1 MQTYGIEIESCGLTE
16 EELKNVIESVEGLSY
31 AGHFGYH
38 GSRSLGLRS
47 RENGTNHIWASE
59 RDGSLTNTAGRGM
72 NHEVVTPL
80 LYGKDGLKTAAKV
93 MKGMSRAGAKVNKSC
108 GTHVTLGVG
117 NCFARFKRMGAR
129 RKALVAQN
137 VVDIYTYFYA
147 GLCDLVSPS
156 RRQGS
161 PSATVYGGWNYMD
174 RCFVYQTWGTHD
186 IKALEHNP
194 GRGAVNLRSFQT
206 SGIIEFRQHNGTLDG
221 QKIGNWAQLMHRI
234 LSVTMN
240 ENHPSYGVDVRHYT
254 PDFEGLMYYLRVPAT
269 LQRAFQA
276 RREELDYGFK
286 ATRANSP
293 WLGVFWN
300 AHWDFARAQGT
311 YGYDNEAVAEV

>member
-1 MQTYGIEIESCGLTE
+1 MQTYGIEIESFGLTE
-16 EELKNVIESVEGLSY
+16 DELKTAIESVEGLSY

-38 GSRSLGLRS
+38 GSRRLGLRS
-47 RENGTNHIWASE
+47 KENGTHHIWASE

-72 NHEVVTPL
+72 CHEVVTPL
-80 LYGKDGLKTAAKV
+80 LYGKDGLKTASKV
-93 MKGMSRAGAKVNKSC
+93 MKAMSRAGAKVNKSC

-161 PSATVYGGWNYMD
+161 PTATTYGGWSYVARLNEYGAF
-174 RCFVYQTWGTHD
+174 RNQTWGTHNE
-186 IKALEHNP
+186 KVLRHQP
-194 GRGAVNLRSFQT
+194 GRGAVNLSSFHT

-240 ENHPSYGVDVRHYT
+240 ENHPSYGVDVRNYT
-254 PDFEGLMYYLRVPAT
+254 PDLEGLMYYLRVPVT

-276 RREELDYGFK
+276 RRDELEYGYK
-286 ATRANSP
+286 PTRENSP
-293 WLGVFWN
+293 WLDVFWN
-300 AHWDFARAQGT
+300 AHQVFNARQPL
-311 YGYDNEAVAEV
+311 EV

>member
-1 MQTYGIEIESCGLTE
+1 MQTYGIEIESFGLNE
-16 EELKNVIESVEGLSY
+16 DELKTAIESVEGLSY

-38 GSRSLGLRS
+38 GSRVLGLRS
-47 RENGTNHIWASE
+47 KENGTHHIWASE
-59 RDGSLTNTAGRGM
+59 RDSSLSNTAGRGM
-72 NHEVVTPL
+72 AHEVVTPL
-80 LYGKDGLKTAAKV
+80 LYGKDGLKTASKV
-93 MKGMSRAGAKVNKSC
+93 MKAMSRAGAKVNKSC

-147 GLCDLVSPS
+147 GFCDLVSPS

-161 PSATVYGGWNYMD
+161 DTATVYGGWGYLN
-174 RCFVYQTWGTHD
+174 RTGLTRNHTWGTHD
-186 IKALEHNP
+186 VKALQHTP
-194 GRGAVNLRSFQT
+194 GRGAVNLQSFQT

-240 ENHPSYGVDVRHYT
+240 ENHPSYGVDVRSYT
-254 PDFEGLMYYLRVPAT
+254 PDFEGLMAYLNVPVT
-269 LQRAFQA
+269 LQRAFRA
-276 RREELDYGFK
+276 RRAELDYGFK
-286 ATRANSP
+286 PTRENAP
-293 WLGVFWN
+293 WLASFWE
-300 AHWDFARAQGT
+300 AREQFIAVQT
-311 YGYDNEAVAEV
+311 FLEA

>member
-1 MQTYGIEIESCGLTE
+1 MQTYGIEIESFGLTE
-16 EELKNVIESVEGLSY
+16 DELKTAIESVEGLSY

-38 GSRSLGLRS
+38 GSRTLGLRS
-47 RENGTNHIWASE
+47 KQNGTHHIWASE
-59 RDGSLTNTAGRGM
+59 RDGSLHNSEGRGM
-72 NHEVVTPL
+72 CHEVVTPL
-80 LYGKDGLKTAAKV
+80 LYGKDGLKTASKV
-93 MKGMSRAGAKVNKSC
+93 MKAMSRAGAKVNKSC

-147 GLCDLVSPS
+147 GFCDLVSPS

-161 PSATVYGGWNYMD
+161 PSATIYGGWAYLN
-174 RCFVYQTWGTHD
+174 RVNALVNNQTWGTHD
-186 IKALEHNP
+186 DKRLRHEP
-194 GRGAVNLRSFQT
+194 GRGAVNLQSFHT
-206 SGIIEFRQHNGTLDG
+206 AGIIEFRQHNGTLNG

-240 ENHPSYGVDVRHYT
+240 ENHESYGVDVRHYT
-254 PDFEGLMYYLRVPAT
+254 PDLEGLMAYLRVPVT

-276 RREELDYGFK
+276 RREELGSGFK
-286 ATRANSP
+286 PSPQNSE
-293 WLGVFWN
+293 WLRMFWN
-300 AHWDFARAQGT
+300 AHADFGMRMSFA
-311 YGYDNEAVAEV
+311 EA